1 MKTCR
6 PGHATMPRAYLF
18 IMIFVRQR
26 LMGDRLSTYG
36 GVSCMHLPQSLPP
49 INWIDPAP
57 IPTTVELACLHSNP
71 VIARLLYRR
80 GIRDGLTATTFLNH
94 RPQAAPDPYL
104 LPNMREAVSRVGQA
118 IDAGERIGVFGDY
131 DVDGV
136 TSTALLVLALRAAT
150 CHERISAYLPDRT
163 QGYGLN
169 SIGIDELANNGA
181 TLLITVDCGSN
192 DHEQVA
198 YAQSRGMD
206 VIVLDHHRISDESP
220 EGALTVSPQL
230 LPSPCSYHDLTGVG
244 VAYLLISALA
254 QYGYAVE
261 EQEHGHETSFLD
273 LLALGTVA
281 DVAPLHG
288 INRCLVRDGLAELA
302 RTSRPGLKALMRHAG
317 VTPALVTATD
327 ISFGLAP
334 RLNAPGRMSS
344 PHLAFE
350 LLLSENMREAEQL
363 AQGLEVVNTR
373 RRAQTDEVI
382 GEAHAMIARMLNW
395 QERPLIAL
403 ESATWPAG
411 LLGAVA
417 SRLQEELRRPVFLFR
432 NDNGILHG
440 SARSVPGF
448 DLVNALGEVE
458 SLLIRY
464 GGHSQA
470 AGITLEDAQ
479 LDHLRD
485 AFAEMIEDQRL
496 EIPLPPSIA
505 FDDDLTGADVT
516 ADLVRSMHA
525 MEPFGSGNPAPMFR
539 IDNAR
544 VLRYST
550 LGRDNAHLR
559 INLQVGQR
567 QITALHWSAA
577 HRSRELVEGRQIDVA
592 GRLELNSWQGQERL
606 QIMIKDFRVS

>member
-1 MKTCR
+1 MLPCLER
-6 PGHATMPRAYLF
+6 IFG
-18 IMIFVRQR
+18 IMTFARQR
-26 LMGDRLSTYG
+26 LMGDRLSTC
-36 GVSCMHLPQSLPP
+36 GVFCMHLPQPSRP
-49 INWIDPAP
+49 ITWIDPAP
-57 IPTTVELACLHSNP
+57 IPPTVELECLHPNP

-80 GIRDGLTATTFLNH
+80 GIRNGKAATAFLSH

-104 LPNMREAVSRVGQA
+104 LPNMRAAVDRVGKA
-118 IDAGERIGVFGDY
+118 IDGGERIGIFGDY

-150 CHERISAYLPDRT
+150 NRERISSYLPDRT

-169 SIGIDELANNGA
+169 IAGIDELASNGA

-198 YAQSRGMD
+198 YAQSQGMD
-206 VIVLDHHRISDESP
+206 VIILDHHRISGDTP
-220 EGALTVSPQL
+220 AGALTVSPQL

-244 VAYLLISALA
+244 VAYLLISTLA
-254 QYGYAVE
+254 QHGYPVE
-261 EQEHGHETSFLD
+261 EREDGHETSFLD
-273 LLALGTVA
+273 LVALGTVG
-281 DVAPLHG
+281 DVAPLNG
-288 INRCLVRDGLAELA
+288 INRCLVRDGLAVLGA
-302 RTSRPGLKALMRHAG
+302 TSRPGLKALMRNAS
-317 VTPALVTATD
+317 VTPRVVTATD

-334 RLNAPGRMSS
+334 RLNAPGRMAS
-344 PHLAFE
+344 PHLAFD
-350 LLLSENMREAEQL
+350 LLLSESPQQAEQF
-363 AQGLEVVNTR
+363 AQALEVVNTR
-373 RRAQTDEVI
+373 RRAKTDDVI
-382 GEAHAMIARMLNW
+382 GEAHAMIARLPNW

-403 ESATWPAG
+403 ESPTWPAG

-432 NDNGILHG
+432 NDDGILHG

-448 DLVNALGEVE
+448 DLVSALGEVA

-485 AFAEMIEDQRL
+485 AFAEMIEDQGL

-505 FDDDLTGADVT
+505 LDDDLTGSDVT
-516 ADLVRSMHA
+516 PDLVRSMHA
-525 MEPFGSGNPAPMFR
+525 MEPFGSGNPSPMFR

-550 LGRDNAHLR
+550 MGKDNTHLR

-567 QITALHWSAA
+567 QVTAVQWSAA
-577 HRSRELVEGRQIDVA
+577 HRSRELVEGRRIDVV
-592 GRLELNSWQGQERL
+592 GHLELNSWQGQERL
-606 QIMIKDFRVS
+606 QIMLKDFRVS